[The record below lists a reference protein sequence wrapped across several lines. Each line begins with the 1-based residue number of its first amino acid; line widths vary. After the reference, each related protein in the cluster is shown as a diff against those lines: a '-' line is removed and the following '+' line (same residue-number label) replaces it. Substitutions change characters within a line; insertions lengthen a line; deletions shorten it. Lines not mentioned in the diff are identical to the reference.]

1 MAAIQN
7 GMIAYGG
14 FYVFSATFFVFAD
27 YVRPAMRVAAISKL
41 PAIYLFSHDSF
52 YVGEDG
58 ATHEPIEQLPSLRA
72 MPNTV
77 VIRPADPTETAQ
89 AWLAAL
95 RNTTGPT
102 AILVTRQNL
111 EPLDRSI
118 YPAPEMLEKGA
129 YVLCQTKSDE
139 QPDAI
144 IIATGSEVQLALKAY
159 EQLKAEGRN
168 IRVVNMPSCELFERQ
183 TKKYRD
189 SVLPKGCKKRI
200 VIEAASS
207 FGWER
212 YIGQNGLAITIDHFG
227 ASAPYKVLEQKFGF
241 TAEAVVEKI
250 KNYL

>member
-1 MAAIQN
+1 
-7 GMIAYGG
+7 
-14 FYVFSATFFVFAD
+14 
-27 YVRPAMRVAAISKL
+27 
-41 PAIYLFSHDSF
+41 
-52 YVGEDG
+52 
-58 ATHEPIEQLPSLRA
+58 

-159 EQLKAEGRN
+159 EQLKAEGKN
-168 IRVVNMPSCELFERQ
+168 LRVVNMPSWELFEKQ
-183 TKKYRD
+183 SKEYQET
-189 SVLPKGCKKRI
+189 VLPQACTKRI

-212 YIGQNGLAITIDHFG
+212 YIGAEGLAITIDHFG

-241 TAEAVVEKI
+241 TQEAVVEKI
-250 KNYL
+250 KNHL